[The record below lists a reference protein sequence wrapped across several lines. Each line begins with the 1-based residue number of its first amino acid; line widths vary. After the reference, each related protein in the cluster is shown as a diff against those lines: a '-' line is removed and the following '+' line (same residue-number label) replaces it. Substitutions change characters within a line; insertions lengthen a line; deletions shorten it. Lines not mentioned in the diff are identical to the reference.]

1 MGSTVAAPVPGIP
14 ERTASAAILYEF
26 HLPVGGSITPAVHLA
41 YQSEMFTDVIAS
53 PETMIPSRTLVDG
66 RIAWQTASTH
76 WSVAL
81 SGTNLTNKEYFIN
94 QRNLNEV
101 WGMVLGQPGRP
112 REWAL
117 TLTRTF

>member
-1 MGSTVAAPVPGIP
+1 M
-14 ERTASAAILYEF
+14 
-26 HLPVGGSITPAVHLA
+26 HLA
-41 YQSEMFTDVIAS
+41 YQSETFNDVIAS

-66 RIAWQTASTH
+66 RIAWQSASTH

-94 QRNLNEV
+94 KRNLNEV